1 MPRIPAIKTPTAG
14 IILAA
19 GESRRF
25 GAPKQ
30 LFGLGGR
37 YLIEWVLTAALD
49 SNLDHVLLVLG
60 FEHERIRRSLA
71 SSTTHPK
78 CEILVNPD
86 YHDGQSTSLKAGI
99 RRVRDEFPAVMFL
112 LGDQPL
118 VDANLINLLLDR
130 YKKSEKPI
138 CIPTHVG
145 ARGNPTLFASS
156 FYPAILNLMGD
167 RGGRDLIA
175 AHPDQVLAVEIPDPR
190 VFLDIDRPD
199 DVGPIGRLLET
210 KYGSRFSGSRFNG

>member
-30 LFGLGGR
+30 LFRLAGR
-37 YLIEWVLTAALD
+37 FLIEWVLTAALD

-118 VDANLINLLLDR
+118 VDADLINLLLER
-130 YKKSEKPI
+130 YKESEKPI
-138 CIPTHVG
+138 CVPTHRG
-145 ARGNPTLFASS
+145 ARGNPALFASS
-156 FYPAILNLMGD
+156 FYPAILNLAGD

-190 VFLDIDRPD
+190 VFLDIDLPD
-199 DVGPIGRLLET
+199 DVGPIGRLLES
-210 KYGSRFSGSRFNG
+210 KKPLRKL

>member
-30 LFGLGGR
+30 LFRLAGR
-37 YLIEWVLTAALD
+37 FLIEWVLTAALD

-86 YHDGQSTSLKAGI
+86 YHDGQSTSLQSGI
-99 RRVRDEFPAVMFL
+99 QRIRNEFPSVMFL

-118 VDANLINLLLDR
+118 VDADLINLLLDR

-156 FYPAILNLMGD
+156 FYPAILKLAGD
-167 RGGRDLIA
+167 TGARDLITN
-175 AHPDQVLAVEIPDPR
+175 HPHQVLAVEIPDAW
-190 VFLDIDRPD
+190 VFLDIDCPQ
-199 DVGPIGRLLET
+199 DVEPITRLLET
-210 KYGSRFSGSRFNG
+210 KYGSRFNG